1 MRFTGASRFMLA
13 LLFLL
18 AAIPLTITAS
28 SAQDL
33 VATPEVSAQ
42 SAYAFDATSGRELV
56 NLNSEERRA
65 PASTVKIVTAMVV
78 LDHADLE
85 TELVFQEAD
94 TATEEESRMG
104 LVAGDT
110 VTVDQLITGLLLP
123 SGNDAARTL
132 ARHVGTLLGDEVD
145 PIGRFVAEMNAKVAE
160 AGLSNTNFTSPDG
173 LSGDE
178 NQYTTAFDLAHLG
191 AMAMTYD
198 KIEKTV
204 SQYRATVTSIGPE
217 ARVYELKNT
226 NLLLETADDSEYA
239 TDGVIGLKSG
249 STEQAGACL
258 VLAKR
263 QRGGNLVIGV
273 VLGSELAYDEATGL
287 IANDGRWAD
296 MQAIIGSIDDEFA
309 WLNPESM
316 RDVPGL
322 LDELSAWQVGLEDD
336 SSIVVARDLAENIR
350 YQLELTGLASAG
362 DTAGRVLFFAGSDL
376 IDERPLVAR

>member
-1 MRFTGASRFMLA
+1 MRFTGASRLMLA
-13 LLFLL
+13 LLLLL
-18 AAIPLTITAS
+18 AAFPLSLSAI

-42 SAYAFDATSGRELV
+42 SAYVFDATSGRELV
-56 NLNSEERRA
+56 NLNSGERRA

-78 LDHADLE
+78 LDHADLA
-85 TELVFQEAD
+85 TELVFLEED
-94 TATEEESRMG
+94 TASEDESRMG

-132 ARHVGTLLGDEVD
+132 ARHVGTLLGDEAD
-145 PIGRFVAEMNAKVAE
+145 PIGRFVAEMNTKVAE

-173 LSGDE
+173 LSGDDD
-178 NQYTTAFDLAHLG
+178 QYTTAFDLAHLG
-191 AMAMTYD
+191 AMAMSYD
-198 KIEKTV
+198 KIEETV

-217 ARVYELKNT
+217 ARVFELKNT
-226 NLLLETADDSEYA
+226 NLLLESADDSEYP
-239 TDGVIGLKSG
+239 TEGVIGLKSG

-273 VLGSELAYDEATGL
+273 VLGSALAYDETGL
-287 IANDGRWAD
+287 IATDGRWDD
-296 MQAIIGSIDDEFA
+296 MRAIIGSIDDEFA

-322 LDELSAWQVGLEDD
+322 LDELSAWKVGLEDD
-336 SSIVVARDLAENIR
+336 SSIVVARALVDSIR
-350 YQLELTGLASAG
+350 YQLELAPLGSTG